1 MKSCSLRSMRPATRE
16 RRGAGPEIRNRIAA
30 ARLPPSARPQ
40 NAEVSGETL
49 MSRFSRPLQGI
60 ASRQA
65 KRIRPAFYGC
75 LIGVGISQFFY
86 PHVRPDNV
94 DPTSGSSFALA
105 VIESCDRSAL
115 PVCRHKEDRASDAF
129 SLGFGK
135 QSGLASQPRA
145 DFSTLL
151 SSIIS
156 IRSVMHQVLSDSC
169 G

>member
-1 MKSCSLRSMRPATRE
+1 
-16 RRGAGPEIRNRIAA
+16 
-30 ARLPPSARPQ
+30 
-40 NAEVSGETL
+40 

-115 PVCRHKEDRASDAF
+115 PVCRHKEDNASDAF
-129 SLGFGK
+129 SFGFAK
-135 QSGLASQPRA
+135 RSGLDSASIGQSEEKARKA
-145 DFSTLL
+145 IERGAGRDLEDRKWIQMKAKLTEFCTILQDWQRQAL
-151 SSIIS
+151 
-156 IRSVMHQVLSDSC
+156 MDQKAKKL
-169 G
+169 